1 MIESDWASEAEC
13 KKTIKTCFEQNHY
26 LLDPHT
32 AVALNV
38 ALKRTPKS
46 ARKLLVTSTAHYSK
60 FGNDVLLAL
69 GMEPTSESPC
79 EVLKQLE
86 ELKAEPVMN
95 QSLKNAIGKQ
105 EIQNNVC
112 SRDMNALKQKVENF
126 LKELKS
132 I

>member
-13 KKTIKTCFEQNHY
+13 KKTLKTCFEQNNY

-79 EVLKQLE
+79 EVLKQMG

-132 I
+132 N